1 MTQVISV
8 SGVLVHAPLQTVFD
22 YISDL
27 TKHPEWSGGE
37 LKIEE
42 ASSGP
47 VTVGKEYASKGEI
60 PMQKDRPNQLQV
72 TEYEPPVKFGFTAQD
87 ANFGLVHHL
96 FTFNEQDGGVQVQRA
111 VTISLNP
118 FMAFVFRFVIYPFIG
133 KPMMDKAYTKL
144 KMNLE

>member
-1 MTQVISV
+1 MTQVIRV

-22 YISDL
+22 YLSDL

-42 ASSGP
+42 ASSGS
-47 VTVGKEYASKGEI
+47 VAVGKEYVSKGEI

-96 FTFNEQDGGVQVQRA
+96 FTFKRAGRRCASPTCSYDVLESIYGFRLSICHLSLHRQTNDGQSLHQTQNE
-111 VTISLNP
+111 S
-118 FMAFVFRFVIYPFIG
+118 
-133 KPMMDKAYTKL
+133 
-144 KMNLE
+144 